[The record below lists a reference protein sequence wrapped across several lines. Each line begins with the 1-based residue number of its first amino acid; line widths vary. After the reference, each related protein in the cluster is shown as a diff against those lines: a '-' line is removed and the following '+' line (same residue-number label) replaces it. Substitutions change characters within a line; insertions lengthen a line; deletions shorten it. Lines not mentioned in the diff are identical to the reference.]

1 VVGFVSLGCP
11 KNLVDSEVMM
21 GLLDRAG
28 ARLTAHPE
36 EAEILVVNT
45 CSFIDTAKQE
55 SIDTILE
62 MARHKTSGA
71 ARKLIVA
78 GCLVERYRDE
88 IMKSIP
94 EVDAVVGT
102 GELESIL
109 EAAGLNRP
117 VAATSISPFNIITSV
132 HAAETRPGQESQAG
146 THKHGAEKPASMKGT
161 GSIAQGTGSIVKG
174 TGFSPYIQ
182 PSKEEGALAPEVKFR
197 PEGDLREQQGRFSRD
212 DWQGATHLLPTY
224 LYDESTPRYLTTPKS
239 SAYIKIAEGCDHPCT
254 FCVIPNLRGK
264 FRSRR
269 FESVVAEARQLVA
282 RGVQEI
288 TLIGQDTTCYGED
301 LGLKDGLATL
311 LDALAKIEG
320 LRWLRFLYAYPN
332 RITGK
337 LLETIAKHDNICKY
351 LDVPL
356 QHASP
361 SVLKTMK
368 RGAGADIFLKTLEK
382 VRAAVPGIALRTS
395 FIVGFPGETIRDYEI
410 LQEFITA
417 AKFDWLGVFS
427 YSDEEGSGAFSF
439 NEKVPKRTIE
449 ARKRRLMKLQ
459 QSISKQAKQQWVG
472 RELVVLAEGES
483 EETPLLWEGRTQFHA
498 PEIDGKVYI
507 NDFAELGAD
516 VTALEPGRFYRAEI
530 TEAHEY
536 DVVARILSGP
546 L

>member
-1 VVGFVSLGCP
+1 
-11 KNLVDSEVMM
+11 M

-28 ARLTAHPE
+28 ARLTSHPE

-55 SIDTILE
+55 SVDTILE
-62 MARHKTSGA
+62 MARFKTTGR

-88 IMKSIP
+88 IQKSIP

-109 EAAGLNRP
+109 LAAGLQSP
-117 VAATSISPFNIITSV
+117 PAAEPSLFNIITVTKS
-132 HAAETRPGQESQAG
+132 AETRPGQESQSG
-146 THKHGAEKPASMKGT
+146 THKQAF
-161 GSIAQGTGSIVKG
+161 AQGPALKG
-174 TGFSPYIQ
+174 HDFSRAANPLI
-182 PSKEEGALAPEVKFR
+182 ETGALAPEVISSAKTKFR
-197 PEGDLREQQGRFSRD
+197 PEGDHREQQGRFRRD

-224 LYDESTPRYLTTPKS
+224 LYDETTPRFLTTPRS

-269 FESVVAEARQLVA
+269 FESVVAEAHQLVA

-311 LDALAKIEG
+311 LDSLAKIEG

-332 RITGK
+332 RITGR
-337 LLETIAKHDNICKY
+337 LLETIARHDNICKY

-361 SVLKTMK
+361 DVLKRMK
-368 RGAGADIFLKTLEK
+368 RGANADIFLKTLEK
-382 VRAAVPGIALRTS
+382 VRAAVPGIALRTT
-395 FIVGFPGETIRDYEI
+395 FIVGFPGESLRDFQLLE
-410 LQEFITA
+410 EFIGEA
-417 AKFDWLGVFS
+417 RFDWLGVFN
-427 YSDEEGSGAFSF
+427 YSDEEGSAAFSLDQR
-439 NEKVPKRTIE
+439 VPHRTIE
-449 ARKRRLMKLQ
+449 SRKRRLMKLQ
-459 QSISKQAKQQWVG
+459 QSISKRAKQQWVG

-507 NDFAELGAD
+507 NDFGANES
-516 VTALEPGRFYRAEI
+516 LEPGRFYSAVI
-530 TEAHEY
+530 TEAHDY
-536 DVVARILSGP
+536 DLVAKILSAP

>member
-1 VVGFVSLGCP
+1 
-11 KNLVDSEVMM
+11 M

-28 ARLTAHPE
+28 ARLTSHPE

-55 SIDTILE
+55 SVDTILE
-62 MARHKTSGA
+62 MARFKTEGS

-88 IMKSIP
+88 IRKSIP

-109 EAAGLNRP
+109 EAAGITPPP
-117 VAATSISPFNIITSV
+117 VAAPGLFNILSG
-132 HAAETRPGQESQAG
+132 AQTRPGQESLSG
-146 THKHGAEKPASMKGT
+146 THKHEAPA
-161 GSIAQGTGSIVKG
+161 
-174 TGFSPYIQ
+174 
-182 PSKEEGALAPEVKFR
+182 FR
-197 PEGDLREQQGRFSRD
+197 PEGDHREQQGRFSRD
-212 DWQGATHLLPTY
+212 DWEGAAHLLPTY
-224 LYDESTPRYLTTPKS
+224 LYNETTPRFLTTPTS

-269 FESVVAEARQLVA
+269 FESVVAETQQLVA

-301 LGLKDGLATL
+301 FGMKDGLATL
-311 LDALAKIEG
+311 LDELARIKG

-361 SVLKTMK
+361 AVLKTMK
-368 RGAGADIFLKTLEK
+368 RGAGADIFLKTIEK
-382 VRAAVPGIALRTS
+382 VRASVPGIALRTS
-395 FIVGFPGETIRDYEI
+395 FIVGFPGESPRDVEI
-410 LQEFITA
+410 LEEFITE

-427 YSDEEGSGAFSF
+427 YSDEEGSAAYA
-439 NEKVPKRTIE
+439 NEGKLQKRTIE
-449 ARKRRLMKLQ
+449 ARKRRIMKLQ
-459 QSISKQAKQQWVG
+459 QSISKRAKQQWVG
-472 RELVVLAEGES
+472 REVMVLAEGES
-483 EETPLLWEGRTQFHA
+483 EETPMLWEGRTQFHA

-507 NDFAELGAD
+507 NDFGDQE
-516 VTALEPGRFYRAEI
+516 TLEAGRFYRAEI
-530 TEAHEY
+530 TEAHDY
-536 DVVARILSGP
+536 DVVARIIAP
-546 L
+546 AE

>member
-1 VVGFVSLGCP
+1 MGFISLGCP

-28 ARLTAHPE
+28 ARLTSHPE
-36 EAEILVVNT
+36 EAEILIVNT

-55 SIDTILE
+55 SVDTILE
-62 MARHKTSGA
+62 MARFKTSGSA
-71 ARKLIVA
+71 KRLIVA

-88 IMKSIP
+88 IQKSIP

-109 EAAGLNRP
+109 EAAGLARP
-117 VAATSISPFNIITSV
+117 QAIAVPGLFNILSSGQ
-132 HAAETRPGQESQAG
+132 AESRPGKESQAG
-146 THKHGAEKPASMKGT
+146 THKTPSPKPVQNEDSPKG
-161 GSIAQGTGSIVKG
+161 
-174 TGFSPYIQ
+174 
-182 PSKEEGALAPEVKFR
+182 R
-197 PEGDLREQQGRFSRD
+197 PEGDLREQQGRFSRN
-212 DWQGATHLLPTY
+212 DWQGAAHMLPTY
-224 LYDESTPRYLTTPKS
+224 LYDESTPRFLTTPKS

-269 FESVVAEARQLVA
+269 FESVVTEARQLVA

-311 LDALAKIEG
+311 LDALASIEG

-332 RITGK
+332 RITGR
-337 LLETIAKHDNICKY
+337 LLDTIARHDNICKY

-361 SVLKTMK
+361 AVLKTMK

-382 VRAAVPGIALRTS
+382 VRAAVPVIALRTS
-395 FIVGFPGETIRDYEI
+395 FIVGFPGESLHDFEL
-410 LQEFITA
+410 LQEFIQEA
-417 AKFDWLGVFS
+417 RFDWLGVFS
-427 YSDEEGSGAFSF
+427 YSNEEGSGAFSLDA
-439 NEKVPKRTIE
+439 KVPKRTIE

-459 QSISKQAKQQWVG
+459 QAISKRAKQQWVG

-507 NDFAELGAD
+507 NDFAELGPSVA
-516 VTALEPGRFYRAEI
+516 TLEPGRFYKAQI

-536 DVVARILSGP
+536 DVVARVLSGP
-546 L
+546 I

>member
-1 VVGFVSLGCP
+1 VGFISLGCP

-28 ARLTAHPE
+28 ARLTARPE
-36 EAEILVVNT
+36 EADILVVNT

-55 SIDTILE
+55 SVDTILE
-62 MARHKTSGA
+62 MARHKTEGRA
-71 ARKLIVA
+71 TKLIVA

-88 IMKSIP
+88 IRKNIP

-109 EAAGLNRP
+109 EAAGIAPARLAP
-117 VAATSISPFNIITSV
+117 PSLFNILGGNGHGDIR
-132 HAAETRPGQESQAG
+132 AGQESLSG
-146 THKHGAEKPASMKGT
+146 SHKSESTAS
-161 GSIAQGTGSIVKG
+161 
-174 TGFSPYIQ
+174 
-182 PSKEEGALAPEVKFR
+182 R
-197 PEGDLREQQGRFSRD
+197 PEGQLREQQGRFRRD
-212 DWQGATHLLPTY
+212 DWQGAAHMLPTY
-224 LYDESTPRYLTTPKS
+224 LYDDTTPRLLSTGQT

-254 FCVIPNLRGK
+254 FCIIPNLRGK

-269 FESVVAEARQLVA
+269 FESVVAEAEQLVA

-301 LGLKDGLATL
+301 LGLKDGLAQL
-311 LDALAKIEG
+311 LDRLAAIEG

-332 RITGK
+332 RITGR

-361 SVLKTMK
+361 DVLKRMK
-368 RGAGADIFLKTLEK
+368 RGAGADIFLKTLDK
-382 VRAAVPGIALRTS
+382 VRTAVPGIALRTS
-395 FIVGFPGETIRDYEI
+395 FIVGFPGESLRDVEI
-410 LQEFITA
+410 LEEFVSEG
-417 AKFDWLGVFS
+417 KFDWLGVFS
-427 YSDEEGSGAFSF
+427 YSDEEGSGAHTLDA
-439 NEKVPKRTIE
+439 KIPKRTIE

-459 QSISKQAKQQWVG
+459 QSISKRAKQQWIG
-472 RELVVLAEGES
+472 RELVILAEGES
-483 EETPLLWEGRTQFHA
+483 EETAMLWEGRTEFHA

-507 NDFAELGAD
+507 NDFGDLG
-516 VTALEPGRFYRAEI
+516 TLESGRFYKAEI

-536 DVVARILSGP
+536 DVVARVVSGP

>member
-1 VVGFVSLGCP
+1 VVGFISLGCP

-28 ARLTAHPE
+28 ARLTTHPE
-36 EAEILVVNT
+36 EAEILIVNT

-62 MARHKTSGA
+62 MARHKTSGIA
-71 ARKLIVA
+71 TKLIVA

-88 IMKSIP
+88 IRKSIP

-109 EAAGLNRP
+109 EAAGIAPLP
-117 VAATSISPFNIITSV
+117 TSATISPFNILTGNS
-132 HAAETRPGQESQAG
+132 AGATRSGQESLSG
-146 THKHGAEKPASMKGT
+146 THKVEP
-161 GSIAQGTGSIVKG
+161 IA
-174 TGFSPYIQ
+174 YR
-182 PSKEEGALAPEVKFR
+182 A
-197 PEGDLREQQGRFSRD
+197 EGDLREQQGRFKRD
-212 DWQGATHLLPTY
+212 DWQGAAHMLPTY
-224 LYDESTPRYLTTPKS
+224 LYDENTPRLLATGRT

-269 FESVVAEARQLVA
+269 FESVVVEARQLLA
-282 RGVQEI
+282 RGVEEI

-301 LGLKDGLATL
+301 LGLKDGLALL
-311 LDALAKIEG
+311 LDALAGIEG

-332 RITGK
+332 RITLR

-361 SVLKTMK
+361 AVLKTMK
-368 RGAGADIFLKTLEK
+368 RGAGAEIFLKTLEK

-395 FIVGFPGETIRDYEI
+395 FIVGFPGETAEDVTI
-410 LQEFITA
+410 LEEFIKA
-417 AKFDWLGVFS
+417 AKFDWLGVFN
-427 YSDEEGSGAFSF
+427 YSDEEGSGAYALDA
-439 NEKVPKRTIE
+439 KVPRRGIE
-449 ARKRRLMKLQ
+449 VRKKRLMKLQ
-459 QSISKQAKQQWVG
+459 QSISKRAKQGWVG

-507 NDFAELGAD
+507 NDFGTLE
-516 VTALEPGRFYRAEI
+516 ALEPGRFYRAEI
-530 TEAHEY
+530 TEAHDY
-536 DVVARILSGP
+536 DVVARVLSGP

>member
-1 VVGFVSLGCP
+1 
-11 KNLVDSEVMM
+11 
-21 GLLDRAG
+21 
-28 ARLTAHPE
+28 
-36 EAEILVVNT
+36 
-45 CSFIDTAKQE
+45 
-55 SIDTILE
+55 
-62 MARHKTSGA
+62 
-71 ARKLIVA
+71 
-78 GCLVERYRDE
+78 
-88 IMKSIP
+88 
-94 EVDAVVGT
+94 
-102 GELESIL
+102 
-109 EAAGLNRP
+109 
-117 VAATSISPFNIITSV
+117 
-132 HAAETRPGQESQAG
+132 
-146 THKHGAEKPASMKGT
+146 
-161 GSIAQGTGSIVKG
+161 
-174 TGFSPYIQ
+174 
-182 PSKEEGALAPEVKFR
+182 
-197 PEGDLREQQGRFSRD
+197 
-212 DWQGATHLLPTY
+212 
-224 LYDESTPRYLTTPKS
+224 LTTPKS

-269 FESVVAEARQLVA
+269 FESVVAEAQSLVA

-311 LDALAKIEG
+311 LDALANIDG

-332 RITGK
+332 CITNR
-337 LLETIAKHDNICKY
+337 LLDTIAKHDNICKY

-361 SVLKTMK
+361 EVLKTMK

-410 LQEFITA
+410 LQEFITE

-439 NEKVPKRTIE
+439 NAKVPKRTIE

-459 QSISKQAKQQWVG
+459 QAISKRAKQQWVG
-472 RELVVLAEGES
+472 RDLVVLAEGES

-507 NDFAELGAD
+507 NDFADLGAH

-530 TEAHEY
+530 TEAHDY